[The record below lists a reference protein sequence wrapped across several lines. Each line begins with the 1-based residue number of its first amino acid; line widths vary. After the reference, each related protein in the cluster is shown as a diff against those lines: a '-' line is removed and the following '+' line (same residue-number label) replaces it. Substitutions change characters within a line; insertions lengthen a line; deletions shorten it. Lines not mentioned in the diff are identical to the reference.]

1 MNKTNS
7 LFQKIVFIAGVF
19 NFPIG
24 MGLITH
30 AIMTSNPEVMA
41 IQIAFGGFVFFTGA
55 ALIWAS
61 KDLLS
66 RAPIVVWNGL
76 TRLCGFLG
84 ALYTFSIGDLPTAL
98 LAIAASDVI
107 MALIFCVGSTKDTG
121 IPFFKLLAG
130 KSE

>member
-1 MNKTNS
+1 MKKTNS
-7 LFQKIVFIAGVF
+7 FFQKLVFVAGVF

-24 MGLITH
+24 IGLITH
-30 AIMTSNPEVMA
+30 AVMTSNPEVMP

-61 KDLLS
+61 KDLIT

-84 ALYTFSIGDLPTAL
+84 ALYTFSIGNLPTAL

-107 MALIFCVGSTKDTG
+107 MAFILCVGSTKSTG
-121 IPFFKLLAG
+121 KSFYKLLFG
-130 KSE
+130 KSN